1 MSQLD
6 LALIDAKTAAEVCRR
21 IPLSEEARA
30 LVRADLTPRPFLDLL
45 IEKQHHLDGIRFLA
59 HAMVKRAVVWW
70 AYQCVTQVLGP
81 EPPAAVAKAL
91 EAARA
96 WVSDPSED
104 NRRPCWPAAEAADI
118 GTPAGCTAMAA
129 YLQRRQP
136 RAAQPARGCSRRRS
150 HRPHGDGRLDAR
162 RRDQRTRESRRE
174 TGIVPQGRLRDRR
187 RQESL
192 ADATAGA
199 PRGPPAHEETIGDAN
214 GTASRS
220 RW

>member
-21 IPLSEEARA
+21 IPLSEAARA
-30 LVRADLTPRPFLDLL
+30 LVRADLAPRPFLDLL

-129 YLQRRQP
+129 YLSGGSLAPPNLPAVPPGDDLTARMATGALMLAAVISEP
-136 RAAQPARGCSRRRS
+136 ERAAEKQASFLRVGYEIA
-150 HRPHGDGRLDAR
+150 DGKNLWP
-162 RRDQRTRESRRE
+162 T
-174 TGIVPQGRLRDRR
+174 P
-187 RQESL
+187 
-192 ADATAGA
+192 
-199 PRGPPAHEETIGDAN
+199 PRVPPAA
-214 GTASRS
+214 RPPMKK
-220 RW
+220 R